1 MAIRY
6 KVDIIKELKNAG
18 YSSYRIRQEKTFG
31 QSILTAFRK
40 GEAITWVTLDS
51 LCKILHCQPGD
62 LLEYVENESED
73 KQSKAQEGTPN
84 VEQAE

>member
-1 MAIRY
+1 MAIKY
-6 KVDIIKELKNAG
+6 KVDIIKALKDAG
-18 YSSYRIRQEKTFG
+18 YSSYRMRQEKTFG

-62 LLEYVENESED
+62 LLEYVEDSITD
-73 KQSKAQEGTPN
+73 
-84 VEQAE
+84 EQTE

>member
-6 KVDIIKELKNAG
+6 KVDIVKALKDAG

-40 GEAITWVTLDS
+40 GEAITWVTLNT
-51 LCKILHCQPGD
+51 LCKMLSCQPGD
-62 LLEYVENESED
+62 LLEYVEDEED
-73 KQSKAQEGTPN
+73 TE
-84 VEQAE
+84 

>member
-6 KVDIIKELKNAG
+6 RIDVIKALKDAG

-51 LCKILHCQPGD
+51 LCKILQCQPGD
-62 LLEYVENESED
+62 ILEYVEDETESE
-73 KQSKAQEGTPN
+73 QSKAQEGTP
-84 VEQAE
+84 EG

>member
-6 KVDIIKELKNAG
+6 KVDIVKALKDAG

-40 GEAITWVTLDS
+40 GEAITWVTLNT
-51 LCKILHCQPGD
+51 LCKMLCCQPGD
-62 LLEYVENESED
+62 LLEYVEDEEN
-73 KQSKAQEGTPN
+73 
-84 VEQAE
+84 AE

>member
-1 MAIRY
+1 MKLQSPFVMAIRY
-6 KVDIIKELKNAG
+6 KGEIIKALKDAG

-51 LCKILHCQPGD
+51 LCKILRCQPGD
-62 LLEYVENESED
+62 LLEFIFD
-73 KQSKAQEGTPN
+73 IF
-84 VEQAE
+84 